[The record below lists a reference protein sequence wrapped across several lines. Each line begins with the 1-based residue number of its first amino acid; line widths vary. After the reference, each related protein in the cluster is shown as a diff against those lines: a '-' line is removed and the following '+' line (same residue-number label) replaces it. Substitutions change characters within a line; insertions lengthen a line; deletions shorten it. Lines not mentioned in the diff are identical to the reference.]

1 MSNSVHGHEVIALMV
16 AQGSPILQQ
25 ELIALMA
32 NKFGECAHY
41 HTCSAEGLSAVAL
54 IELLLNKG
62 KFQVTPQGITVVAGR
77 KCQH

>member
-62 KFQVTPQGITVVAGR
+62 KFQVTPQGITVVVGR